1 MTDASGM
8 TTYTYTDR
16 DQVATKQTPQGTLTY
31 TYDPGGDVLTTVSSN
46 ANGTDVAYA
55 YDGNNRLASV
65 TDNRTGGATT
75 YSYDATN
82 QVDFFTYA
90 NGVKHDFA
98 YDDRD
103 RITDLDLT
111 LASSPLASYSLNYS
125 DSGRIDDVAEN
136 SGRYPE
142 DLFSI
147 QADQYRTFHMTA
159 PQVFYNREDLWVLP
173 NENYAGTVAPMK
185 PYYIL
190 MKLPGS
196 DKLEYLM
203 MTPFTPQKRDNM
215 ISWMAAKS
223 DLPDYGKMLRGA
235 GVPDGGRHGLPP
247 AQEGHRDLW
256 GCSGNGADFG

>member
-31 TYDPGGDVLTTVSSN
+31 TYNPGGDVLTTVSSN

-65 TDNRTGGATT
+65 TDNRTGGTTT
-75 YSYDATN
+75 YIYDATN

-136 SGRYPE
+136 SGRNTNLE
-142 DLFSI
+142 WS
-147 QADQYRTFHMTA
+147 A
-159 PQVFYNREDLWVLP
+159 PQAGFREPSGCIHLIHPAPGGISGRLSPAVSRHYLECVLVLLGLFP
-173 NENYAGTVAPMK
+173 NN
-185 PYYIL
+185 L
-190 MKLPGS
+190 
-196 DKLEYLM
+196 
-203 MTPFTPQKRDNM
+203 KR
-215 ISWMAAKS
+215 
-223 DLPDYGKMLRGA
+223 
-235 GVPDGGRHGLPP
+235 
-247 AQEGHRDLW
+247 
-256 GCSGNGADFG
+256 